1 MLNEAIS
8 KLKAGWI
15 FITSDDDHYVI
26 QNMHTGDELTL
37 TKAEGNMLQAIFGHK
52 LEAFDVRTVLDTRM
66 FYWALTEGVR

>member
-8 KLKAGWI
+8 KLKLGWI
-15 FITSDDDHYVI
+15 LITSDDDHYVI
-26 QNMHTGDELTL
+26 QNMQSGDELAL

-52 LEAFDVRTVLDTRM
+52 LEAFDVKNYLGTRM